1 VGERFVSDTSKCDAD
16 RSLTILGLLDRLLN
30 NPWAQP
36 PLASDWEVHPTYPKH
51 TVPYYLAPLW
61 DQDMAARAGAEKQKR
76 ETARKQA
83 QASDEGAGK
92 IPRELRE
99 KLKKAKAARGLLKD
113 LEEQVRVFVKSW
125 EDSSK
130 KEAKAE
136 NPEIDS
142 EDEEIVFVGRN
153 GQMSDMPPSPKSKDR
168 KKEDEIER
176 DRLVFDSLA
185 NDQGASFGYVI
196 CISLSL
202 PSSVLISSD
211 AGWFTQSLPTTVYTP
226 GRSRWETQRD
236 GRPMWVSHP
245 PWESVD
251 HHRQCY
257 ELVPCGAWF
266 DYLVSQGAVARYCIT
281 FPCCTLKHFR
291 TAATFLCSIYIGVS
305 TRERTLVYLHA
316 SISSIIIQALRRP
329 SSYDLSSYTDRQR
342 YRGLRTL
349 LQSIYTRICNG

>member
-1 VGERFVSDTSKCDAD
+1 MGERFVSDTSKCDAD

-76 ETARKQA
+76 VAARKQA
-83 QASDEGAGK
+83 QASDESAGK

-196 CISLSL
+196 HISLSL
-202 PSSVLISSD
+202 LFVLIDPD
-211 AGWFTQSLPTTVYTP
+211 AGWFTQSLLTTVYIP
-226 GRSRWETQRD
+226 GRSRWETRHD
-236 GRPMWVSHP
+236 GKPMWVSHP
-245 PWESVD
+245 PWEPGD
-251 HHRQCY
+251 HHHQCY

-266 DYLVSQGAVARYCIT
+266 DHLVSHGPRADSALPFLLYT
-281 FPCCTLKHFR
+281 EAFSNCCDSVM
-291 TAATFLCSIYIGVS
+291 AIYIGVS

-316 SISSIIIQALRRP
+316 SISSIII
-329 SSYDLSSYTDRQR
+329 
-342 YRGLRTL
+342 
-349 LQSIYTRICNG
+349 